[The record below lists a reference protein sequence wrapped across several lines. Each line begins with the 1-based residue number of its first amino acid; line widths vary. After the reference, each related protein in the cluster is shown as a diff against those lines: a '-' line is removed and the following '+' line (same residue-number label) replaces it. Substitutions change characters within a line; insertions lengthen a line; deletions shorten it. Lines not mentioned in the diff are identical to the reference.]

1 MSEEILKALT
11 QLFAIITKQDG
22 GVTEKERN
30 YVISFF
36 QQELDQDSIQEYLT
50 LYDKKADYSK
60 NNSEAEPSKKRER
73 KLTSVRDSVKTLA
86 ICKKINKTLTQK
98 QKVFVLIRI
107 LEVVGSD
114 KNFTPQRME
123 IIDTIS
129 TVFNIVKDEYRLIE
143 SFVLTNKEG
152 NSLDWE
158 DVLIVGNTPP
168 ESAGENTNFF
178 EVDLNGDIEF
188 LRVQS
193 VDMYFVKYIGSD
205 EVVLNNFIMKR
216 DQVYL
221 FSHGS
226 TIKTPKGVA
235 LYYSDLIMRFL
246 KDFQSVKLSFS
257 ATDIGVTFPNGGIGL
272 RNVNISEGPGRL
284 MGIMGASGA
293 GKTTLLNTLAG
304 LVPPTDGS
312 VKINGFDIYTER
324 ESIEGVIGY
333 VAQDDLLI
341 EELTVYQNLYYN
353 AKLCFADLKEEE
365 IHTRVINVLTNLG
378 LEHRK
383 DLKVG
388 SVLDKT
394 ISGGQRKRLNIALEL
409 IREPAVMFVD
419 EPTSGLSS
427 RDSENVIDLLKEL
440 SLKGKLIFV
449 VIHQPSSDI
458 YKMFDKMIIMDT
470 GGYQVFYGNPVEA
483 VSYFKR
489 ITNQVDRVQ
498 GVCPTCGNVNPE
510 QIFNIIEAQVVDEYG
525 QFTNKRKITPKQWQE
540 RYLEEFTFEKVEDV
554 QEAPPA
560 SLNIPKK
567 IKQARIF
574 TVRDTLAKLSNRQYL
589 LINFLE
595 APFLGILL
603 AFIIRYRSSPDGMSY
618 IFRHN
623 ENFPAY
629 LLIAILVA
637 LFMGLTVSAEEIIR
651 DRKILKRES
660 FLNLSWNSY
669 LLSKIIILFSLSA
682 IQTLSFVIIGNTIL
696 EVHGMLFPFWFVL
709 FTVSCFANLLGL
721 NISSAFNSAVTV
733 YILIPLLLIP
743 QIVLCGLLFSFDRLN
758 DAISTRGKVPII
770 ADFMASRWA
779 YEAMAVYQFTNNDFE
794 EYIYEYEQPKQQ
806 ADFKATFLVKE
817 LREKLRKV
825 DSFFG
830 NESDSVKALMEYNLY
845 VLTSQVQAE
854 PDTVINLMPKLR
866 IPNPIQEVP
875 PSSVTPEDLWKIL
888 GQPAITR
895 GNTFDND
902 SLFSLAQDD
911 FSAFLQNTIAV
922 SPSAKY
928 RLGVFAQA
936 EGKSLPETLT
946 SEYILSAIA
955 QQIAIG
961 RQTFEVV
968 ALSDLS
974 ADTYSEEIGDSLASF
989 LDSMENYYLELRA
1002 QKEEREQ
1009 LIIYTLENNEQ
1020 FAGLGYDFDEYKNK
1034 YYNESLADL
1043 VKNTT
1048 AENRI
1053 LEFDGQLLQMVDPIY
1068 HLPEPNHSLDYR
1080 THFFA
1085 PKKYFVGQF
1094 FSTFTFNVIVI
1105 WFMCILLYF
1114 ALYFELFRKA
1124 IEYFGKL
1131 SINVPLPKLK
1141 KKEKKS

>member
-30 YVISFF
+30 YVISYF
-36 QQELDQDSIQEYLT
+36 QQELDQDSIQEYLA
-50 LYDKKADYSK
+50 LYDKFADYSK
-60 NNSEAEPSKKRER
+60 DNTGELPEKKER

-98 QKVFVLIRI
+98 QKAFVLLRI
-107 LEVVGSD
+107 LELVGSD

-123 IIDTIS
+123 IVDTIS
-129 TVFNIVKDEYRLIE
+129 TVFNVVKDEYRLIE
-143 SFVLTNKEG
+143 SFVLTNKG
-152 NSLDWE
+152 DNHLDWE
-158 DVLIVGNTPP
+158 DILIVGNEPPP
-168 ESAGENTNFF
+168 EAGDNSNFF
-178 EVDLNGDIEF
+178 KADLNGDIVF

-193 VDMYFVKYIGSD
+193 VDMYFVKYLGSD

-216 DQVYL
+216 NQVYL

-226 TIKTPKGVA
+226 TIKTPKGDA

-246 KDFQSVKLSFS
+246 KESQQTKLSFT
-257 ATDIGVTFPNGGIGL
+257 AKNIWVKFPNGGIGL
-272 RNVNISEGPGRL
+272 RDVNISEGPGRL
-284 MGIMGASGA
+284 IGIMGASGA

-304 LVPPTDGS
+304 LYPPSDGS
-312 VKINGFDIYTER
+312 VKINGFNIYTQK

-353 AKLCFADLKEEE
+353 AKLCFADLNEEE
-365 IHTRVINVLTNLG
+365 IHKRVMNVLANLG
-378 LEHRK
+378 LDHRK
-383 DLKVG
+383 DLRVG

-458 YKMFDKMIIMDT
+458 YKMFDKMVIMDT
-470 GGYQVFYGNPVEA
+470 GGYQIFYGNPVEA

-510 QIFNIIEAQVVDEYG
+510 QIFNIVEAQVVDEYG
-525 QFTNKRKITPKQWQE
+525 QFTNKRKINPPQWQS
-540 RYLEEFTFEKVEDV
+540 RYLEEFKFEEVEEIN
-554 QEAPPA
+554 EAPP
-560 SLNIPKK
+560 STLEIPNRL
-567 IKQARIF
+567 KQTRIF

-603 AFIIRYRSSPDGMSY
+603 SFVIRYRSSPDGTEY
-618 IFRHN
+618 VFRHN

-651 DRKILKRES
+651 DRKILRRES

-669 LLSKIIILFSLSA
+669 LTSKIVILFSLSA
-682 IQTLSFVIIGNTIL
+682 IQTLTFVLIGNTVL
-696 EVHGMLFPFWFVL
+696 EVRGMLFPFWAVL
-709 FTVSCFANLLGL
+709 FSVSCFANILGL
-721 NISSAFNSAVTV
+721 NVSSAFNSAVTV

-758 DAISTRGKVPII
+758 DAISTRGKVPLI
-770 ADFMASRWA
+770 ADVMASRWA
-779 YEAMAVYQFTNNDFE
+779 YEAMAVYQYKNNEFE
-794 EYIYEYEQPKQQ
+794 AYIYDYRQKKQQ
-806 ADFKATFLVKE
+806 ANYKTTFLVTE
-817 LREKLRKV
+817 LRAKVRSIDKHFQGDNDSLRAIAAEG
-825 DSFFG
+825 FAIFQR
-830 NESDSVKALMEYNLY
+830 E
-845 VLTSQVQAE
+845 VLNE
-854 PDTVINLMPKLR
+854 PDTVTRNLP
-866 IPNPIQEVP
+866 
-875 PSSVTPEDLWKIL
+875 TL
-888 GQPAITR
+888 GQGESSAREAFEALTLQ
-895 GNTFDND
+895 DW
-902 SLFSLAQDD
+902 SSEFS
-911 FSAFLQNTIAV
+911 SKMST
-922 SPSAKY
+922 
-928 RLGVFAQA
+928 
-936 EGKSLPETLT
+936 
-946 SEYILSAIA
+946 
-955 QQIAIG
+955 
-961 RQTFEVV
+961 
-968 ALSDLS
+968 
-974 ADTYSEEIGDSLASF
+974 F
-989 LDSMENYYLELRA
+989 LDAMEDHYSNIYNVEND
-1002 QKEEREQ
+1002 KEQR
-1009 LIIYTLENNEQ
+1009 IIYALENNDN
-1020 FAGLGYDFDEYKNK
+1020 FAQLGYDFNAYKNR

-1043 VKNTT
+1043 VQNLTT
-1048 AENRI
+1048 ENRI
-1053 LEFDGQLLQMVDPIY
+1053 LEYEGELIQMVDPIY
-1068 HLPEPNHSLDYR
+1068 HLPEPNHALDYR

-1085 PKKYFVGQF
+1085 PKKHFAGIT
-1094 FSTFTFNVIVI
+1094 FSTYSFNILVI
-1105 WFMCILLYF
+1105 WVMCAMLYVS
-1114 ALYFELFRKA
+1114 LYFEWFRKSLA
-1124 IEYFGKL
+1124 YFSRVSL
-1131 SINVPLPKLK
+1131 SGLLPKPKKPKQK
-1141 KKEKKS
+1141 KKEAEKES